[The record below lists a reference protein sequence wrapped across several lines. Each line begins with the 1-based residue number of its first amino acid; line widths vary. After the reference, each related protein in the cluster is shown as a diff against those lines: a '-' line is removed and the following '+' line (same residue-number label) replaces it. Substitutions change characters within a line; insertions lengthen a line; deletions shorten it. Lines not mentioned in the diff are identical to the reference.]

1 MIQAFFECLPS
12 VGMGEKSSM
21 PFALVK
27 KQAKIKKYRKNRLSY
42 LRRVPSAGRTAIG
55 PACKEQSSRVFYA
68 WVRKNP
74 TSGGMH
80 GMTKYVI
87 KRILYMFLTMFVIT
101 VMCFVLIKLLPL
113 PAVREMG
120 RDINLVLAKREKMG
134 YNKPIMVQFFLY
146 LKSIFTEWDWGVG
159 EQMYEGLGI
168 WDVMM
173 QKLPYTIVVNLYSI
187 LISIPLGLGLGIY
200 AALKKNK
207 WQDAVISTL
216 VMVFISVP
224 SYVYAFL
231 VQYIFCFQLGW
242 FPLQLASLSQAGS
255 IFSGKMFVSMVPAI
269 MSLSFGV
276 IAGFTRYTRA
286 ELSEVLTGDY
296 MLLARTKGLTKAQA
310 ISRHALRNAMV
321 VILPMI
327 IGEFIGILGGSLIIE
342 NIFGIPGIGNLY
354 VNSIN
359 VRDYNFFMALNIFYT
374 LIGLVS
380 GIVIDISY
388 GFIDPRIRMGSKK

>member
-1 MIQAFFECLPS
+1 
-12 VGMGEKSSM
+12 
-21 PFALVK
+21 
-27 KQAKIKKYRKNRLSY
+27 
-42 LRRVPSAGRTAIG
+42 
-55 PACKEQSSRVFYA
+55 
-68 WVRKNP
+68 
-74 TSGGMH
+74 
-80 GMTKYVI
+80 MTKYVI

-120 RDINLVLAKREKMG
+120 RDINLVLAKREKKG

-168 WDVMM
+168 WDVMT
-173 QKLPYTIVVNLYSI
+173 QKLPYTVVVNLYSI
-187 LISIPLGLGLGIY
+187 LISIPIGLGLGIY

-207 WQDAVISTL
+207 WQDALISTL

-231 VQYIFCFQLGW
+231 VQYFFCFRLGW

-255 IFSGKMFVSMVPAI
+255 IFSWRMFVSMIPAI

-310 ISRHALRNAMV
+310 ISRHAMRNAMV

-359 VRDYNFFMALNIFYT
+359 VRDYNFFMALTIFYT

-388 GFIDPRIRMGSKK
+388 GIIDPRIRMGSKK

>member
-1 MIQAFFECLPS
+1 
-12 VGMGEKSSM
+12 
-21 PFALVK
+21 
-27 KQAKIKKYRKNRLSY
+27 
-42 LRRVPSAGRTAIG
+42 
-55 PACKEQSSRVFYA
+55 
-68 WVRKNP
+68 
-74 TSGGMH
+74 
-80 GMTKYVI
+80 MTKYVI

-120 RDINLVLAKREKMG
+120 KDINLVLMKREKMG
-134 YNKPIMVQFFLY
+134 YNRPIMVQFFLY
-146 LKSIFTEWDWGVG
+146 LKNILTEWDWGVG

-173 QKLPYTIVVNLYSI
+173 QKLPYTVIVNLYSI
-187 LISIPLGLGLGIY
+187 LVSIPLGLGFGIY

-207 WQDAVISTL
+207 WQDAFISTA

-231 VQYIFCFQLGW
+231 VQYIFCFKLNW
-242 FPLQLASLSQAGS
+242 FPLQLASLSQTGS
-255 IFSGKMFVSMVPAI
+255 LFSGKMFVSMVPAI

-310 ISRHALRNAMV
+310 ISRHAMRNAMV

-327 IGEFIGILGGSLIIE
+327 FGEFIGILGGSMIIE

>member
-1 MIQAFFECLPS
+1 
-12 VGMGEKSSM
+12 
-21 PFALVK
+21 
-27 KQAKIKKYRKNRLSY
+27 
-42 LRRVPSAGRTAIG
+42 
-55 PACKEQSSRVFYA
+55 
-68 WVRKNP
+68 
-74 TSGGMH
+74 
-80 GMTKYVI
+80 MTKYVI

-173 QKLPYTIVVNLYSI
+173 QKLPYTIIVNLYSI
-187 LISIPLGLGLGIY
+187 LISIPLGIGLGIY

-224 SYVYAFL
+224 GYVYAFL
-231 VQYIFCFQLGW
+231 VQYVFCFRLNW

-255 IFSGKMFVSMVPAI
+255 LFSGKMFLSMMPAV
-269 MSLSFGV
+269 MSLSFGS

-310 ISRHALRNAMV
+310 ISRHAMRNAMV
-321 VILPMI
+321 VILPMV
-327 IGEFIGILGGSLIIE
+327 IGEFIGILGGSMIIE

-374 LIGLVS
+374 LIGLAS

>member
-1 MIQAFFECLPS
+1 
-12 VGMGEKSSM
+12 
-21 PFALVK
+21 
-27 KQAKIKKYRKNRLSY
+27 
-42 LRRVPSAGRTAIG
+42 
-55 PACKEQSSRVFYA
+55 
-68 WVRKNP
+68 
-74 TSGGMH
+74 
-80 GMTKYVI
+80 MTKYVI
-87 KRILYMFLTMFVIT
+87 KRILLMFLTLFVIT
-101 VMCFVLIKLLPL
+101 LMCFVLIKLLPL

-120 RDINLVLAKREKMG
+120 KDINLVLMKREKMG
-134 YNKPIMVQFFLY
+134 YNRPIMVQFFLY
-146 LKSIFTEWDWGVG
+146 LKNILTEWDWGVG

-173 QKLPYTIVVNLYSI
+173 QKLPYTVIVNLYSI
-187 LISIPLGLGLGIY
+187 LVSIPLGLGFGIY

-207 WQDAVISTL
+207 WQDAFISTA

-231 VQYIFCFQLGW
+231 VQYIFCFKLNW
-242 FPLQLASLSQAGS
+242 FPLQLASLSQTGS
-255 IFSGKMFVSMVPAI
+255 LFSGKMFVSMVPAI

-310 ISRHALRNAMV
+310 ISRHAMRHAMV

-327 IGEFIGILGGSLIIE
+327 FGEFIGILGGSMIIE

>member
-1 MIQAFFECLPS
+1 
-12 VGMGEKSSM
+12 
-21 PFALVK
+21 
-27 KQAKIKKYRKNRLSY
+27 
-42 LRRVPSAGRTAIG
+42 
-55 PACKEQSSRVFYA
+55 
-68 WVRKNP
+68 
-74 TSGGMH
+74 
-80 GMTKYVI
+80 MTKYVI

-168 WDVMM
+168 WDVMT
-173 QKLPYTIVVNLYSI
+173 QKLPYTVVVNLYSI
-187 LISIPLGLGLGIY
+187 LISIPIGLGLGIY

-207 WQDAVISTL
+207 WQDALISTL

-231 VQYIFCFQLGW
+231 VQYFFCFRLGW

-255 IFSGKMFVSMVPAI
+255 IFSWRMFVSMIPAI

-310 ISRHALRNAMV
+310 ISRHAMRNAMV

-359 VRDYNFFMALNIFYT
+359 VRDYNFFMALTIFYT

-388 GFIDPRIRMGSKK
+388 GIIDPRIRMGSKK